1 MSSIN
6 KVTFVKDKSNA
17 DMNKQYVRDLK
28 SSDGNMANY
37 GKKIN
42 SGAKPGT
49 ISEHEA
55 TGCMGYNVRRRGSK
69 NSSY

>member
-1 MSSIN
+1 MTTMTR
-6 KVTFVKDKSNA
+6 VTYVKDKSNA

-42 SGAKPGT
+42 SGAKPGG
-49 ISEHEA
+49 ISPHEA
-55 TGCMGYNVRRRGSK
+55 TGCMGYNVRSRGSK

>member
-1 MSSIN
+1 MT
-6 KVTFVKDKSNA
+6 KVTYAKDKSNMDA
-17 DMNKQYVRDLK
+17 MYVKDLK

-49 ISEHEA
+49 ISA
-55 TGCMGYNVRRRGSK
+55 AQCTGAMGKRK
-69 NSSY
+69 

>member
-6 KVTFVKDKSNA
+6 KVTFVKDKSNMDA
-17 DMNKQYVRDLK
+17 QYVKDLK
-28 SSDGNMANY
+28 SYSGDTNNY

-49 ISEHEA
+49 ISA
-55 TGCMGYNVRRRGSK
+55 SQCTGAMGKRK
-69 NSSY
+69 